1 MENMRLDIANIIVKM
16 GVNSNDGNQFP
27 VSIIL
32 KAMTEVNCKV
42 NTNKAAKPQAMGFLG
57 DLKKVLPIERVRMHL
72 RISFGG
78 QDQAQTMHKWLQEK
92 FLSQFTMMSEKAVD
106 EKVVF
111 EMSIDPA
118 LFREISNLIKSEK
131 DVYQGVTV
139 EIIDSSQTQ

>member
-1 MENMRLDIANIIVKM
+1 MENLKLDIANIIVKM

-42 NTNKAAKPQAMGFLG
+42 NTNKAAKPQAMGFLN

-72 RISFGG
+72 RISFEG
-78 QDQAQTMHKWLQEK
+78 QEQAETMHKWLQEK
-92 FLSQFTMMSEKAVD
+92 FTSQFTITSEKAVD
-106 EKVVF
+106 EKVVY
-111 EMSIDPA
+111 EMSIDPS

-139 EIIDSSQTQ
+139 EIIDSSQAK